1 MWAVREVADYA
12 RGRWRGSAGPLY
24 PQSRGGRP
32 LTGRPPSPETHMS
45 PYYIRHLLCAIVD
58 NHFEVV
64 EPDDDTELTVTVA
77 ELLHALRN
85 AFELGQDVR
94 RN

>member
-1 MWAVREVADYA
+1 M
-12 RGRWRGSAGPLY
+12 
-24 PQSRGGRP
+24 
-32 LTGRPPSPETHMS
+32 TGLPPSPETHMS

>member
-1 MWAVREVADYA
+1 MA
-12 RGRWRGSAGPLY
+12 PF
-24 PQSRGGRP
+24 
-32 LTGRPPSPETHMS
+32 
-45 PYYIRHLLCAIVD
+45 YIRHLLCAIVD

-85 AFELGQDVR
+85 AFDLGQDVR